1 MFSTKDERLLLKNII
16 VNIENNNKKY
26 KNKKLTRSTYGTIIV
41 FIKSRSCI
49 VVQKEMND
57 MENTIEAIATNNL
70 IFIFAIIATTGIV
83 LGRLSEVLKIPDVIL
98 YLIAGII
105 IGPSMLKIT
114 LYLLLDQHLYYTKV
128 VKK

>member
-26 KNKKLTRSTYGTIIV
+26 KNKKLTRSTYETIIV
-41 FIKSRSCI
+41 FIKSRSHI

-83 LGRLSEVLKIPDVIL
+83 LGKLSEVLKIPDVIL

-105 IGPSMLKIT
+105 IGPLC
-114 LYLLLDQHLYYTKV
+114 
-128 VKK
+128 